1 MSVQTKELIERWSVH
16 PFSEVAIAEACI
28 GYYEEMIEG
37 WKETLRQEVDFHDE
51 EDKDEYDILVSQSL
65 GTWSGVSYENYVTK
79 DDFRKAVIRDLDT
92 MMRYYKF
99 ADDLEEEE

>member
-99 ADDLEEEE
+99 ADDLGEEE

>member
-16 PFSEVAIAEACI
+16 PFSEIAIAEACI
-28 GYYEEMIEG
+28 GYYEYCIEG
-37 WKETLRQEVDFHDE
+37 WKETLRQEVDFDDE
-51 EDKDEYDILVSQSL
+51 EDENEYDILVSRSS
-65 GTWSGVSYENYVTK
+65 GMWSRVSYENYVSK

>member
-28 GYYEEMIEG
+28 ACYEHAIEG
-37 WKETLRQEVDFHDE
+37 WKETLRQELDFDDE
-51 EDKDEYDILVSQSL
+51 GDKDEYDILVSQSL
-65 GTWSGVSYENYVTK
+65 GTWSRVSYENYVSK
-79 DDFRKAVIRDLDT
+79 DDFRNAVIRDLNS
-92 MMRYYKF
+92 MMRFKKF

>member
-1 MSVQTKELIERWSVH
+1 MSVQTKELTERWSVH

-28 GYYEEMIEG
+28 AYYEDAIRG
-37 WKETLRQEVDFHDE
+37 WKETLRQELDFQDE
-51 EDKDEYDILVSQSL
+51 EDKDEYDILVRQSL
-65 GTWSGVSYENYVTK
+65 GTWSGSDYHNYVTK
-79 DDFRKAVIRDLDT
+79 DKFRKAVIRDLDT

>member
-1 MSVQTKELIERWSVH
+1 MSKQTKELIERWSVH
-16 PFSEVAIAEACI
+16 PFSEIAIAEACI

-37 WKETLRQEVDFHDE
+37 WKETLRQEVDFDDE
-51 EDKDEYDILVSQSL
+51 EDKDEYDNLVSESL
-65 GTWSGVSYENYVTK
+65 GSWSGVSYENYVNK
-79 DDFRKAVIRDLDT
+79 DEFRKAVIRDLDT

>member
-1 MSVQTKELIERWSVH
+1 MSIQTKELIERWSVH
-16 PFSEVAIAEACI
+16 PFSEIAIAEACI

-51 EDKDEYDILVSQSL
+51 EDKDEYDNLVRHSSDM
-65 GTWSGVSYENYVTK
+65 WSRCDYHYYVTK
-79 DDFRKAVIRDLDT
+79 DNFRKAVIRDLDT

-99 ADDLEEEE
+99 ADEWGEEE